1 MPAKRKAR
9 EKDASEDED
18 EGGSGEATP
27 MAGMLLFFW
36 TADTSFSPSL
46 DATNDKTHPLALQS
60 ANLRRRSDAGL
71 DVSGGESEFANTT
84 VRDRSRECAAQ
95 WHAAHRVQADD
106 PGVAVQAEVGA
117 DDAEGDRGGEA
128 SA

>member
-1 MPAKRKAR
+1 MRAEAVKRR
-9 EKDASEDED
+9 QWLVCWS
-18 EGGSGEATP
+18 SSVIC
-27 MAGMLLFFW
+27 FW
-36 TADTSFSPSL
+36 TADTSSSPSL

-60 ANLRRRSDAGL
+60 ANLRRRPDAGL
-71 DVSGGESEFANTT
+71 DVPGRESKFANTT
-84 VRDRSRECAAQ
+84 VRDRTRECATSRN
-95 WHAAHRVQADD
+95 AAHGVQADD